1 MTEQQLRQYEENKKQ
16 IVYYQEKILHLQEK
30 EPDSI
35 MGKVKGS
42 QKDFP
47 FITQYYPVIMDNP
60 KQVDKHKRKIKQ
72 YQEKIT
78 KLIEENEKIENYIED
93 ITEFQV
99 KRIFELYFL
108 KGEKQSEIAKEL
120 HLHQSR
126 ISRKIIDYI
135 QAHKNA

>member
-1 MTEQQLRQYEENKKQ
+1 MTEQQLRQYQENREQ
-16 IVYYQEKILHLQEK
+16 IEYYKEKIQAIQDMEL
-30 EPDSI
+30 DAVI
-35 MGKVKGS
+35 GKVKGS

-60 KQVDKHKRKIKQ
+60 KQVDTCKRKMNQ